1 VRAGLVGFPASGKK
15 TVFRLLTR
23 IARSVS
29 RGTAERGM
37 LPVPDERLETLARLH
52 ESRKITP
59 TTIEVVLLPS
69 LRRDGE
75 GAARNLAA
83 VRDVDVVAHVA
94 RAFRS
99 PGEESG
105 DEAVDPVRDA
115 RSLELELLVADLEVV
130 EKRLSRLERER
141 ARGKA
146 GAAPPGERELLERAR
161 REMEAERPLRTALS
175 AEDRA
180 RLGGF
185 GLLSAKPQ
193 LLLVNTG
200 EESAALDAGLR
211 SRLGEYAA
219 HPETAVASV
228 SAQIE
233 CEIAEL
239 GEEDAVA
246 FREERGVEAG
256 AASRVIRAIFELM
269 DRATFY
275 TAGETEARAWLIR
288 RNTRA
293 QEAAGVI
300 HSDMERGFIRAEV
313 VAYDQLVELGSW
325 DGCRRK
331 GKLRL
336 EGRDYPVQ
344 DGDVLEIRFHVG

>member
-1 VRAGLVGFPASGKK
+1 
-15 TVFRLLTR
+15 
-23 IARSVS
+23 
-29 RGTAERGM
+29 M

-59 TTIEVVLLPS
+59 ATIEVVLLPS

-94 RAFRS
+94 RAFQN

-105 DEAVDPVRDA
+105 EADPVRDA

-146 GAAPPGERELLERAR
+146 GSAPPGERELLERAR
-161 REMEAERPLRTALS
+161 REMEAEHPLRAALS
-175 AEDRA
+175 GEDRA

-211 SRLGEYAA
+211 SRLEEYAA
-219 HPETAVASV
+219 QPETAVASV

-239 GEEDAVA
+239 GEEDAAA
-246 FREERGVEAG
+246 FREELGVEAG

-288 RNTRA
+288 RNIRA
-293 QEAAGVI
+293 QEAAGTI